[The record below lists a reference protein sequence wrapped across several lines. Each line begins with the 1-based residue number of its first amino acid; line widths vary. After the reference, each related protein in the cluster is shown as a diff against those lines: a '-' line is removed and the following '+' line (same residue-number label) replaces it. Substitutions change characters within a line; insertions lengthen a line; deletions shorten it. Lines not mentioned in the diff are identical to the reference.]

1 MEPLGE
7 IRQGGESKT
16 KTRLERLVEDA
27 SLRNRVLVI
36 DTDPQGQA
44 STPLSHSYDMILMD
58 VDPQGNI
65 VPSFTTN
72 VEPTPSD

>member
-7 IRQGGESKT
+7 IRRGGEFKT
-16 KTRLERLVEDA
+16 KTRLKLPVVDA
-27 SLRNRVLVI
+27 LLRNHVLVI

-44 STPLSHSYDMILMD
+44 STPLTHSYDMIIMD

>member
-1 MEPLGE
+1 M
-7 IRQGGESKT
+7 R
-16 KTRLERLVEDA
+16 
-27 SLRNRVLVI
+27 VI

-44 STPLSHSYDMILMD
+44 FTPLTHSYDMILMD

-65 VPSFTTN
+65 VPPFTTN